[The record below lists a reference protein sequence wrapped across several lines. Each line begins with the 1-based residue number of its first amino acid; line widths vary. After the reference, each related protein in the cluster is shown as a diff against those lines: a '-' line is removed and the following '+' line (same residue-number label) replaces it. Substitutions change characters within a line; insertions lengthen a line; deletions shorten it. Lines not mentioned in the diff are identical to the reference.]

1 MDIEQFLQVVCKY
14 IRSAEC
20 DASRVMFSTEDG
32 VHTARYGTVEIVCS
46 TANDLISVRWGRSTG
61 GVSGV
66 YGGRHLATVRH
77 GT

>member
-1 MDIEQFLQVVCKY
+1 MEFEKFKQVVNKY
-14 IRSAEC
+14 AR
-20 DASRVMFSTEDG
+20 DAGCSVEISTEDG
-32 VHTARYGTVEIVCS
+32 EHVARCGAVEITCS
-46 TANDLISVRWGRSTG
+46 TAHNLISVRWGRSTG